1 MKCIVLA
8 AGYATNAGQL
18 RTGQMDSL
26 LDFDF
31 NDQAISFV
39 SGNLSTVENFMESR
53 NAGIDNT
60 ATMGSFLSSH
70 DEDGLMYRLM
80 NEGSRVDSDK
90 AHALMKVASTLQI
103 TAKGQT
109 VTAIVQSGKEMF
121 PNTIGKFRLVLRIP
135 VNIESLSIGNDSG
148 ISLFIIIQDKPGHIS
163 IPCPDFHLCFVI
175 FVFSGGQQ
183 HPSVGRSPTFGLH
196 P

>member
-1 MKCIVLA
+1 MIAWQTSWVSNYDIDYFRVDTVKHVDDTTWKAFKNALTYIDPDFKMIGEYA
-8 AGYATNAGQL
+8 GAGYATNAGQL

-53 NAGIDNT
+53 VRIDNT

-80 NEGSRVDSDK
+80 NEGSRVDWDEGTCTDEGCINASDYCK
-90 AHALMKVASTLQI
+90 R
-103 TAKGQT
+103 TAGYLLW
-109 VTAIVQSGKEMF
+109 
-121 PNTIGKFRLVLRIP
+121 RRIRT
-135 VNIESLSIGNDSG
+135 D
-148 ISLFIIIQDKPGHIS
+148 
-163 IPCPDFHLCFVI
+163 
-175 FVFSGGQQ
+175 
-183 HPSVGRSPTFGLH
+183 RSQ
-196 P
+196 